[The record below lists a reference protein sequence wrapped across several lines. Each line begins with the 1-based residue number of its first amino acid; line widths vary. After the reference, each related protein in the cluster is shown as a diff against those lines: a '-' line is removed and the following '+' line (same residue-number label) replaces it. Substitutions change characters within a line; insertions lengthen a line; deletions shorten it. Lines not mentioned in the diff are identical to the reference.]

1 MLSTQVTVDDAAR
14 QTVGQDT
21 GREGHDVS
29 APTVR
34 RRRLGAKLR
43 ALRGDRTLD
52 EVAEKSR
59 GRFVSS
65 KLSRIETAR
74 SAAKAKDIEDLLTL
88 YAELGEDVSDELR
101 AALVTL
107 TKEGAQRGWWH
118 SYRGVLTPVYE
129 DLISLE
135 AEAESVSSWQIGVIP
150 GLLQTGEYAREIIR
164 ATAMSEAVEA
174 RVDALVEVRLAR
186 QAVLTR
192 EDPLT
197 LWAILGEGA
206 LRSTSE
212 VDGLMHD
219 QLGRLLTMGKRP
231 NVNVQVLPSTAP
243 LNVGQLGSFAILGF
257 GPHTDLD
264 VVHTEGLT
272 SALYVE
278 ERDKVAAHRDAWQ
291 RLSAAA
297 LSVEASAELITEI
310 RKNTT

>member
-1 MLSTQVTVDDAAR
+1 M
-14 QTVGQDT
+14 
-21 GREGHDVS
+21 S

-43 ALRGDRTLD
+43 ALRGELTLE
-52 EVAEKSR
+52 EVAERSK
-59 GRFVSS
+59 GQFVYS

-74 SAAKAKDIEDLLTL
+74 SASKAKDIDALLDL
-88 YAELGEDVSDELR
+88 YAEVGREVSDELR
-101 AALVTL
+101 AALLTL

-135 AEAESVSSWQIGVIP
+135 TEAESISAWNVGAIP
-150 GLLQTGEYAREIIR
+150 GLLHTAEYAREIIH

-192 EDPLT
+192 EDPLA
-197 LWAILGEGA
+197 LWAIISEAA
-206 LRSTSE
+206 LRSTSNVE
-212 VDGLMHD
+212 GLMRE
-219 QLGRLLTMGKRP
+219 QLGRLLTTGKRP
-231 NVNVQVLPSTAP
+231 NINLQVLPSNAP
-243 LNVGQLGSFAILGF
+243 LHVGQLGSFTILGF
-257 GPHTDLD
+257 GPHADLD

-278 ERDKVAAHRDAWQ
+278 ESDKVAAHRDAWQ
-291 RLSAAA
+291 RLSSAA
-297 LSVEASAELITEI
+297 LSVEASADLITEI
-310 RKNTT
+310 RKST

>member
-1 MLSTQVTVDDAAR
+1 MYFVAR
-14 QTVGQDT
+14 SGQTVKQAT
-21 GREGHDVS
+21 EGEGKEMS

-34 RRRLGAKLR
+34 RRRLGTKLR
-43 ALRGDRTLD
+43 ALRAELTLE
-52 EVAEKSR
+52 EVAERSE
-59 GRFVSS
+59 GRFVYS
-65 KLSRIETAR
+65 KLSRIETAK
-74 SAAKAKDIEDLLTL
+74 SPAKAKDIDALLDLYVTL
-88 YAELGEDVSDELR
+88 GRDVSEELR
-101 AALVTL
+101 AALLTL

-135 AEAESVSSWQIGVIP
+135 AEAESVSSWQLGVIP

-197 LWAILGEGA
+197 LWAIVAEQA

-212 VDGLMHD
+212 GDGVMHE
-219 QLGRLLTMGKRP
+219 QLGRLLAMGKRP
-231 NVNVQVLPSTAP
+231 NVNVQVLPANAP
-243 LNVGQLGSFAILGF
+243 LHVGQLGSFTILGF
-257 GPHTDLD
+257 GPHADLD

-278 ERDKVAAHRDAWQ
+278 EREQVAAHRDAWQ
-291 RLSAAA
+291 RLTSAA

-310 RKNTT
+310 RKNA

>member
-1 MLSTQVTVDDAAR
+1 MRSAQVTGDEPSR
-14 QTVGQDT
+14 QTVEHATKG
-21 GREGHDVS
+21 EGKEVS

-43 ALRGDRTLD
+43 ALRGELTLE
-52 EVAEKSR
+52 EVAERSK
-59 GRFVSS
+59 GQFVYS

-74 SAAKAKDIEDLLTL
+74 SASKAKDIDALLDL
-88 YAELGEDVSDELR
+88 YAELGREVSDELR
-101 AALVTL
+101 AALLTL

-135 AEAESVSSWQIGVIP
+135 TEAESISSCQLGVIP
-150 GLLQTGEYAREIIR
+150 GLLQTGEYARDIIR

-192 EDPLT
+192 EEPLT
-197 LWAILGEGA
+197 LWAIIAEQS
-206 LRSTSE
+206 LRSTSDT
-212 VDGLMHD
+212 DGLMRE

-231 NVNVQVLPSTAP
+231 SINIQVLPANAP
-243 LNVGQLGSFAILGF
+243 LHVGQLGSFTVLGF
-257 GPHTDLD
+257 GPHADLD

-278 ERDKVAAHRDAWQ
+278 EREQVAAHRDAWQ

-297 LSVEASAELITEI
+297 LSVEASADLITEI
-310 RKNTT
+310 RKST

>member
-1 MLSTQVTVDDAAR
+1 M
-14 QTVGQDT
+14 
-21 GREGHDVS
+21 S

-65 KLSRIETAR
+65 KLSRIETAK
-74 SAAKAKDIEDLLTL
+74 SAAKAKDIEDLLAL
-88 YAELGEDVSDELR
+88 YAELGENLNDELC

-135 AEAESVSSWQIGVIP
+135 ADAISVSTWQIGLIP
-150 GLLQTGEYAREIIR
+150 GLLQTAEYAQEIIR

-192 EDPLT
+192 DNPLA
-197 LWAILGEGA
+197 LWAIIGEAA
-206 LRSTSE
+206 LRSTSQ
-212 VDGLMHD
+212 VDGLMHE
-219 QLGRLLTMGKRP
+219 QLGRLLTIGKRP
-231 NVNVQVLPSTAP
+231 NVNIQVLPVSAP
-243 LNVGQLGSFAILGF
+243 LHVGLTGSFTILGF
-257 GPHTDLD
+257 GPHADLD
-264 VVHTEGLT
+264 VVHSEALT
-272 SALYVE
+272 AALYIE
-278 ERDKVAAHRDAWQ
+278 EQDKVAAHRDSWQ
-291 RLSAAA
+291 RMTSAA
-297 LSVEASAELITEI
+297 LSVEASAELINEI
-310 RKNTT
+310 RKKSK

>member
-1 MLSTQVTVDDAAR
+1 M
-14 QTVGQDT
+14 
-21 GREGHDVS
+21 S

-34 RRRLGAKLR
+34 RRRLGTKLR
-43 ALRGDRTLD
+43 ALRAELTLE
-52 EVAEKSR
+52 EVAERSD
-59 GRFVSS
+59 GLFVYS
-65 KLSRIETAR
+65 KLSRIETAK
-74 SAAKAKDIEDLLTL
+74 SPAKAKDIDALLDLYVTL
-88 YAELGEDVSDELR
+88 GREVSDELR
-101 AALVTL
+101 AALLTL

-135 AEAESVSSWQIGVIP
+135 AEAESVSSWQLGVIP
-150 GLLQTGEYAREIIR
+150 GLLQTGDYAREIIR

-186 QAVLTR
+186 QAVLSR

-197 LWAILGEGA
+197 LWAIVAEQA

-212 VDGLMHD
+212 GDGVMHE

-231 NVNVQVLPSTAP
+231 NVNVQVLPANAP
-243 LNVGQLGSFAILGF
+243 LHVGQLGSFTILGF
-257 GPHTDLD
+257 GPHADLD

-278 ERDKVAAHRDAWQ
+278 EREQVAAHRDAWQ
-291 RLSAAA
+291 RLTSAA
-297 LSVEASAELITEI
+297 LSVEASADLITEI
-310 RKNTT
+310 RKNA

>member
-1 MLSTQVTVDDAAR
+1 MRSAQVTGDEPSR
-14 QTVGQDT
+14 QTVEHTSKG
-21 GREGHDVS
+21 EGKEVS

-43 ALRGDRTLD
+43 ALRGELTLE
-52 EVAEKSR
+52 EVAERSK
-59 GRFVSS
+59 GQFVYS

-74 SAAKAKDIEDLLTL
+74 SASKAKDIDALLDL
-88 YAELGEDVSDELR
+88 YAEVGREVSDELR
-101 AALVTL
+101 AALLTL

-135 AEAESVSSWQIGVIP
+135 TEAESISAWNVGAIP
-150 GLLQTGEYAREIIR
+150 GLLHTAEYAREIIH

-192 EDPLT
+192 EDPLA
-197 LWAILGEGA
+197 LWAIISEAA
-206 LRSTSE
+206 LRSTSNVE
-212 VDGLMHD
+212 GLMRE
-219 QLGRLLTMGKRP
+219 QLGRLLTTGKRP
-231 NVNVQVLPSTAP
+231 NINLQVLPSNTP
-243 LNVGQLGSFAILGF
+243 LHVGQLGSFTILGF
-257 GPHTDLD
+257 GPHADLD

-278 ERDKVAAHRDAWQ
+278 ESEKVAAHRDAWQ
-291 RLSAAA
+291 RLSSAA
-297 LSVEASAELITEI
+297 LSVEASADLITEI
-310 RKNTT
+310 RKST

>member
-1 MLSTQVTVDDAAR
+1 
-14 QTVGQDT
+14 
-21 GREGHDVS
+21 
-29 APTVR
+29 VR

-43 ALRGDRTLD
+43 ALRGELTLD
-52 EVAEKSR
+52 EVADRSGGE
-59 GRFVSS
+59 FVSS

-74 SAAKAKDIEDLLTL
+74 SAAKSKDIDTLLDL
-88 YAELGEDVSDELR
+88 YVEFGRDVTDELR
-101 AALVTL
+101 AALLTL

-135 AEAESVSSWQIGVIP
+135 AEAETVSSWQLGVVP

-192 EDPLT
+192 EDPLV
-197 LWAILGEGA
+197 LWSIIAEQS

-219 QLGRLLTMGKRP
+219 QLGRLLSMGRRP
-231 NVNVQVLPSTAP
+231 NVNIQVLPSHAP
-243 LNVGQLGSFAILGF
+243 LHVGQLGSFTVLGF
-257 GPHTDLD
+257 GPHADLD

-278 ERDKVAAHRDAWQ
+278 EREQVAAHRDAWQ
-291 RLSAAA
+291 RLTSAA
-297 LSVEASAELITEI
+297 LSVEASADLIAEI
-310 RKNTT
+310 RTNA

>member
-1 MLSTQVTVDDAAR
+1 M
-14 QTVGQDT
+14 
-21 GREGHDVS
+21 S

-43 ALRGDRTLD
+43 ALRGGRTLD
-52 EVAEKSR
+52 EVAEKSG

-65 KLSRIETAR
+65 KLSRIETAK
-74 SAAKAKDIEDLLTL
+74 SAAKAKDIEDLLDL
-88 YAELGEDVSDELR
+88 YAKLGEDVSDELS

-107 TKEGAQRGWWH
+107 TKEGGQRGWWH

-135 AEAESVSSWQIGVIP
+135 AEAESVSSWQLGVIP
-150 GLLQTGEYAREIIR
+150 GLLQTADYAREIIR

-186 QAVLTR
+186 QSVLTR
-192 EDPLT
+192 DDPLT
-197 LWAILGEGA
+197 LWAIIAEQS
-206 LRSTSE
+206 LRSTAK
-212 VDGLMHD
+212 VDGLMNE
-219 QLGRLLTMGKRP
+219 QLGRLLAMGKRP
-231 NVNVQVLPSTAP
+231 NVNIQVLPVDAP
-243 LNVGQLGSFAILGF
+243 LHVGQLGSFTILGF
-257 GPHTDLD
+257 GSHADLD

-278 ERDKVAAHRDAWQ
+278 DRDKVAAHRDAWQ

-297 LSVEASAELITEI
+297 LSVDGSAELITEI
-310 RKNTT
+310 RKSS

>member
-1 MLSTQVTVDDAAR
+1 M
-14 QTVGQDT
+14 
-21 GREGHDVS
+21 S

-43 ALRGDRTLD
+43 ALRGELTLE
-52 EVAEKSR
+52 EVAERSE
-59 GRFVSS
+59 GRFVYS

-74 SAAKAKDIEDLLTL
+74 SAAKAKDVDALLDL
-88 YAELGEDVSDELR
+88 YVELGREVGDELR

-135 AEAESVSSWQIGVIP
+135 AEAVSVSSWQLGVVP
-150 GLLQTGEYAREIIR
+150 GLLQTAEYAREIIR
-164 ATAMSEAVEA
+164 ATAMSEAVEG

-192 EDPLT
+192 EDPLS
-197 LWAILGEGA
+197 LWAIVAEGA
-206 LRSTSE
+206 LRSGSE
-212 VDGLMHD
+212 DPGVMNE
-219 QLGRLLTMGKRP
+219 QLGRLLSMGKRP
-231 NVNVQVLPSTAP
+231 NVNVQVLPSNAP
-243 LNVGQLGSFAILGF
+243 LHVGQLGSFSVLGF
-257 GPHTDLD
+257 GAHADLD
-264 VVHTEGLT
+264 VVHVESLT

-278 ERDKVAAHRDAWQ
+278 EREQVIAHRDAWQ
-291 RLSAAA
+291 RLTSAA

-310 RKNTT
+310 RKNE

>member
-1 MLSTQVTVDDAAR
+1 MTADDGCGQTVEQVT
-14 QTVGQDT
+14 
-21 GREGHDVS
+21 EGEGKNVS

-43 ALRGDRTLD
+43 ALRAELTLE
-52 EVAEKSR
+52 EVAERSD
-59 GRFVSS
+59 GLFVYS
-65 KLSRIETAR
+65 KLSRIETAK
-74 SAAKAKDIEDLLTL
+74 SPAKAKDIDALLDLYVTL
-88 YAELGEDVSDELR
+88 GREVSDELR
-101 AALVTL
+101 AALLTL

-135 AEAESVSSWQIGVIP
+135 AEAESVSSWQLGVIP

-192 EDPLT
+192 EDPLA
-197 LWAILGEGA
+197 LWAIVAEQA

-212 VDGLMHD
+212 GDGVMHE
-219 QLGRLLTMGKRP
+219 QLGRLLAMGKRP
-231 NVNVQVLPSTAP
+231 NVNVQVLPANAP
-243 LNVGQLGSFAILGF
+243 LHVGQLGSFTVLGF
-257 GPHTDLD
+257 GPHADLD

-278 ERDKVAAHRDAWQ
+278 EREQVAAHRDAWQ
-291 RLSAAA
+291 RLTSAA

-310 RKNTT
+310 RKNA